1 MQIKKYGPKSK
12 PPVIDPFDALVV
24 EENHFENEDER
35 MANVSVRALRARQRT
50 APEESFNSDR
60 AQMKKFAE
68 LVNHPKHYNTGK
80 IEVIDAIMDWELDFI
95 EGNVVKYVARSRHK
109 SSRVGDLKK
118 ARWYLDYLI
127 KQLEKE

>member
-24 EENHFENEDER
+24 EEPKKTGLYFDH
-35 MANVSVRALRARQRT
+35 SKLREGVKV
-50 APEESFNSDR
+50 APEIKEYDNKER
-60 AQMKKFAE
+60 YQMKKFAE

>member
-1 MQIKKYGPKSK
+1 M
-12 PPVIDPFDALVV
+12 
-24 EENHFENEDER
+24 
-35 MANVSVRALRARQRT
+35 
-50 APEESFNSDR
+50 APEIKEYDNKER
-60 AQMKKFAE
+60 YQMKKFAE

-127 KQLEKE
+127 RQLEGE